1 MRAGAIAIV
10 PQLWPLEIANGFL
23 TVLGRG
29 AFSRKAFETAL
40 HDVERLLVSSI
51 RLDLST
57 AEPRFAVE
65 SGQQLQLTAYLEL
78 ARREGYRW
86 RRWTKG
92 CAWWRERAG
101 VALLKGA

>member
-40 HDVERLLVSSI
+40 HDLERLLISAI